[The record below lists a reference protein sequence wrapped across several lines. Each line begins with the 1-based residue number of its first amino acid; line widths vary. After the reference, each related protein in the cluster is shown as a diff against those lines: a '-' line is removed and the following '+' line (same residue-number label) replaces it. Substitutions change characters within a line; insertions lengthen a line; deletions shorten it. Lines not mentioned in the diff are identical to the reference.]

1 MPEQQAKTTMAPA
14 CSLFISYARLDTE
27 IVEPLVKSLQSRG
40 VNLWIDRTGI
50 APGQAWAREIT
61 RGLRSARVVLV
72 FSSRNSMAS
81 PNVQDEIY
89 LAKSENK
96 PLVAALLDDAPFSD
110 EVALFLT
117 KAQHVD
123 ARSRSP
129 DAFVR
134 DITTLL
140 NAAA

>member
-1 MPEQQAKTTMAPA
+1 
-14 CSLFISYARLDTE
+14 
-27 IVEPLVKSLQSRG
+27 
-40 VNLWIDRTGI
+40 
-50 APGQAWAREIT
+50 
-61 RGLRSARVVLV
+61 
-72 FSSRNSMAS
+72 MAS

-89 LAKSENK
+89 LARSENK

-110 EVALFLT
+110 DVALFLT

-134 DITTLL
+134 DITSLL